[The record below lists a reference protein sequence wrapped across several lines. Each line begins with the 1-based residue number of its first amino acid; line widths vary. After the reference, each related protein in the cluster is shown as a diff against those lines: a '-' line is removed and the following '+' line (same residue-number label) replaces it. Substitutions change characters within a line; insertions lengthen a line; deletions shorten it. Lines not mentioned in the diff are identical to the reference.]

1 MMDEDFGEIHP
12 NELTFIFEPK
22 KQISCIVNLIS
33 KSDRHVAF
41 KVKTTNPKLYCVK
54 PNKGILKPYSTC
66 EVIVTR
72 QACTVLPPADTVIK
86 ERFLI
91 ERVFVSEGMTPGE
104 VELVF
109 NSNGG
114 CNTINVKKLK
124 VVVDV
129 IPKVEEMKSKSE
141 ERDLTVDEAKE
152 TVRMKSKIKELDLRL
167 TEAEEMIS
175 KLKEQ
180 KSDCGCKGKK
190 RRPCMFIKYFN
201 VKLA

>member
-86 ERFLI
+86 E
-91 ERVFVSEGMTPGE
+91 S
-104 VELVF
+104 
-109 NSNGG
+109 S
-114 CNTINVKKLK
+114 
-124 VVVDV
+124 
-129 IPKVEEMKSKSE
+129 
-141 ERDLTVDEAKE
+141 
-152 TVRMKSKIKELDLRL
+152 
-167 TEAEEMIS
+167 
-175 KLKEQ
+175 
-180 KSDCGCKGKK
+180 
-190 RRPCMFIKYFN
+190 
-201 VKLA
+201 

>member
-1 MMDEDFGEIHP
+1 M
-12 NELTFIFEPK
+12 
-22 KQISCIVNLIS
+22 
-33 KSDRHVAF
+33 
-41 KVKTTNPKLYCVK
+41 
-54 PNKGILKPYSTC
+54 
-66 EVIVTR
+66 
-72 QACTVLPPADTVIK
+72 
-86 ERFLI
+86 I

-190 RRPCMFIKYFN
+190 RRP
-201 VKLA
+201 